1 MDSKIGSDIAKLLGT
16 LNAKAKDSS
25 AKSTSNADYSASFKQ
40 ALVASESAQ
49 NASGNGK
56 PLPVSDPFPIASRS
70 IQAAVQLASRDL
82 ASGASHT
89 TKHALRD
96 FDLVVMGDQSEE
108 AAVISFGKESGMSAE
123 ALAQLFA
130 GPHHPVGAERET
142 ALAVQNLDAA
152 ALYPKLESLGLLGQ
166 FRSDIAAALAG
177 SEIGQNKPA
186 SSIAEASVQLNQL
199 SVPALERLLKGEE
212 GSALLNLIALDPE
225 AEALPAE
232 WVNKLSAEIE
242 QQFGNANAGI
252 LRDLKALLGVP
263 TDSSDTQLSESI
275 AVMVAAP
282 AMTLIS
288 EASQGSVF
296 AVSGQSPTSTPSG
309 EALITHIEGVVAGV
323 LKDAALK
330 SSDLTSERAN
340 AAEKNIQVVAKE
352 LSASLARA
360 IAPELLSLGSL
371 ATDQQAVGDRGQ
383 SALAVRLAPQVQAW
397 LGQPGVQ
404 REISALAQSVSV
416 QPGALSSAIA
426 AQVPQSFETGQPRQA
441 TALAQSVS
449 VQPGALSSAIAAQVT
464 QSFETGQLTQA
475 TAPSGFAIGNA
486 PMVAEPLAALAAS
499 PSVSNASA
507 SAALQASVVSD
518 VELQLARSAAVAQPA
533 PLQVSI
539 AGVGTPPG
547 ASLAQAATATLVQ
560 VQPST
565 DVASNQTMALAESR
579 VVPNARLAT
588 MDRFAMRGVSV
599 KSNQV
604 AAHVTADVALKTGET
619 AKSALETA
627 SALRELVISRSAT
640 AAAPQQSLPTT
651 TALLSGE
658 GVDTTNAKLVA
669 QAEAGMMR
677 QNVLPG
683 ADRTAASDIAKPTYA
698 PGGSNVLARE
708 TVGRQ
713 LSEALGHRLA
723 ANIAAGHYRLTL
735 NVHPKELG
743 AIDVVME
750 MREGRLDAQISSA
763 NAVTRDL
770 LGDSLPRLR
779 DALQQNG
786 IQLANLTIGSDGQQ
800 SSGRGGNTE
809 PGLNGERNTTDG
821 LVADTSGEIL
831 EDLDLNL
838 DLDTIDFWA

>member
-82 ASGASHT
+82 ASGASQT

-108 AAVISFGKESGMSAE
+108 AAVISFGQESGMSVE

-404 REISALAQSVSV
+404 REIS
-416 QPGALSSAIA
+416 
-426 AQVPQSFETGQPRQA
+426 T
-441 TALAQSVS
+441 LAQSVS

-464 QSFETGQLTQA
+464 QSFETGQLRQA
-475 TAPSGFAIGNA
+475 TA
-486 PMVAEPLAALAAS
+486 
-499 PSVSNASA
+499 
-507 SAALQASVVSD
+507 
-518 VELQLARSAAVAQPA
+518 
-533 PLQVSI
+533 
-539 AGVGTPPG
+539 
-547 ASLAQAATATLVQ
+547 LAQ
-560 VQPST
+560 
-565 DVASNQTMALAESR
+565 
-579 VVPNARLAT
+579 
-588 MDRFAMRGVSV
+588 SV
-599 KSNQV
+599 
-604 AAHVTADVALKTGET
+604 
-619 AKSALETA
+619 
-627 SALRELVISRSAT
+627 
-640 AAAPQQSLPTT
+640 
-651 TALLSGE
+651 
-658 GVDTTNAKLVA
+658 
-669 QAEAGMMR
+669 
-677 QNVLPG
+677 
-683 ADRTAASDIAKPTYA
+683 
-698 PGGSNVLARE
+698 
-708 TVGRQ
+708 
-713 LSEALGHRLA
+713 
-723 ANIAAGHYRLTL
+723 
-735 NVHPKELG
+735 
-743 AIDVVME
+743 
-750 MREGRLDAQISSA
+750 
-763 NAVTRDL
+763 
-770 LGDSLPRLR
+770 
-779 DALQQNG
+779 
-786 IQLANLTIGSDGQQ
+786 
-800 SSGRGGNTE
+800 
-809 PGLNGERNTTDG
+809 
-821 LVADTSGEIL
+821 
-831 EDLDLNL
+831 
-838 DLDTIDFWA
+838 

>member
-1 MDSKIGSDIAKLLGT
+1 LT
-16 LNAKAKDSS
+16 
-25 AKSTSNADYSASFKQ
+25 
-40 ALVASESAQ
+40 
-49 NASGNGK
+49 
-56 PLPVSDPFPIASRS
+56 
-70 IQAAVQLASRDL
+70 
-82 ASGASHT
+82 
-89 TKHALRD
+89 
-96 FDLVVMGDQSEE
+96 
-108 AAVISFGKESGMSAE
+108 
-123 ALAQLFA
+123 
-130 GPHHPVGAERET
+130 
-142 ALAVQNLDAA
+142 
-152 ALYPKLESLGLLGQ
+152 
-166 FRSDIAAALAG
+166 G

-340 AAEKNIQVVAKE
+340 AAEKNIQVVATE

-383 SALAVRLAPQVQAW
+383 SALAARLAPQVQAW
-397 LGQPGVQ
+397 LGQPAVQ
-404 REISALAQSVSV
+404 REIS
-416 QPGALSSAIA
+416 
-426 AQVPQSFETGQPRQA
+426 
-441 TALAQSVS
+441 ALAQSVS

-499 PSVSNASA
+499 ASVSNASA

-539 AGVGTPPG
+539 AGVGTTPG

>member
-25 AKSTSNADYSASFKQ
+25 AKSISNADYGASFKQ

-152 ALYPKLESLGLLGQ
+152 ALYAKLESLGLLGK

-340 AAEKNIQVVAKE
+340 AAEKNIQVVATE

-416 QPGALSSAIA
+416 QPSALSSAIA
-426 AQVPQSFETGQPRQA
+426 AQVPQSFETGQLMQA
-441 TALAQSVS
+441 T
-449 VQPGALSSAIAAQVT
+449 T
-464 QSFETGQLTQA
+464 
-475 TAPSGFAIGNA
+475 PSGFAIGNA

-499 PSVSNASA
+499 ASVSNASA

-539 AGVGTPPG
+539 AGVGTTPG

>member
-82 ASGASHT
+82 ASGASQT

-108 AAVISFGKESGMSAE
+108 AAVISFGQESGMSVE

-130 GPHHPVGAERET
+130 GPHHPVGAERETALAVQKT

-330 SSDLTSERAN
+330 SSDLTSERVN

-426 AQVPQSFETGQPRQA
+426 AQV
-441 TALAQSVS
+441 
-449 VQPGALSSAIAAQVT
+449 T

-475 TAPSGFAIGNA
+475 TAPPGFAIGNA

-499 PSVSNASA
+499 PTVSNASA